1 MADPSS
7 VAGESQPTM
16 GADMSAAPAP
26 SSLKRTLRR
35 RPTARSERP
44 TPRTAWSSEGLH
56 RVEIVAPDP
65 ECAALL
71 LEYASPLFPTELIAG
86 PELMLQLQPPPA
98 EAGWVIEL
106 LALVERWLA
115 SARLP
120 CARLI
125 YGGRS
130 YLIRSSAH
138 RQQTIV
144 SGDDMLRAASDE

>member
-26 SSLKRTLRR
+26 SSLKRTRRR

-44 TPRTAWSSEGLH
+44 TPRAAWSSEGLH

-71 LEYASPLFPTELIAG
+71 LEYASPLFPAELIKSPA
-86 PELMLQLQPPPA
+86 LIVRMKPPPA
-98 EAGWVIEL
+98 EPGWVIEL
-106 LALVERWLA
+106 LTLVERWLE
-115 SARLP
+115 SVPLP
-120 CARLI
+120 CTNLI

-130 YLIRSSAH
+130 YLIRSSTH
-138 RQQTIV
+138 LRETII
-144 SGDDMLRAASDE
+144 SAGDMPRAGLDA